1 MVRKWMKRG
10 MMMKFSY
17 DDENRRFT
25 IFGNEDMIYTYKIT
39 CPYCSHKF
47 EWHDG
52 KVGDKIYLHCDI
64 CGKELLCP
72 DDEESLFPEYP
83 SCECGGWFEK
93 AERWTPYVCP
103 KCKEEIER
111 REVRGTIEVEVVKD
125 E

>member
-1 MVRKWMKRG
+1 MP
-10 MMMKFSY
+10 
-17 DDENRRFT
+17 
-25 IFGNEDMIYTYKIT
+25 IYTYKIT

-64 CGKELLCP
+64 CGKELLYP
-72 DDEESLFPEYP
+72 DDEESLFSVYP
-83 SCECGGWFEK
+83 SCECGGWFDK

-103 KCKEEIER
+103 KCNEEIEP